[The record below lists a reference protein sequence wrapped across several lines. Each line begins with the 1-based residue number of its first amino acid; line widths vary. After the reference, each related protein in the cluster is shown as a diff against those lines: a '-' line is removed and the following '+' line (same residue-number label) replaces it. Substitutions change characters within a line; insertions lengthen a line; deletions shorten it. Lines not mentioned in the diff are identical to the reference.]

1 MRRVAVVMFAV
12 VSALAASGSV
22 APRQTAVLVE
32 LFTSEGCSSCPPA
45 DTLLQ
50 NLADSQPIAGAEI
63 IALGQHVDYW
73 DELGWR
79 DRFSSAALTSRQR
92 QYGRAFAIDSIY
104 TPQMVVDGQS
114 ECVGSDAAA
123 ARRAIVKAASLP
135 HAAVSMTIEASG
147 ADRFAVSVA
156 AVELPQLSLGDRADI
171 MIAVVE
177 NGLRSQ
183 VHAGENSGRL
193 LTHAAVV
200 RTMTPIGEAT
210 PSQLAARTEVTI
222 APAWQR
228 DRVKVVAFVQERASR
243 RVLGASAAALPG
255 ARR

>member
-1 MRRVAVVMFAV
+1 MRRFVLVVLGIVFAFT
-12 VSALAASGSV
+12 
-22 APRQTAVLVE
+22 APRAAGPRPTAVLVE

-50 NLADSQPIAGAEI
+50 NLLDSPPIAGVEI

-73 DELGWR
+73 DALGWR
-79 DRFSSAALTSRQR
+79 DRFSSAALTSRQ
-92 QYGRAFAIDSIY
+92 QAYGRAFASDSIY

-123 ARRAIVKAASLP
+123 VRRAIAKAASSP
-135 HAAVSMTIEASG
+135 HAAVSMTIEAAG
-147 ADRFAVSVA
+147 ADRFAVSVTA
-156 AVELPQLSLGDRADI
+156 AELPSLSRGDRADI
-171 MIAVVE
+171 VIAVVE

-200 RTMTPIGEAT
+200 RTMTPIGDAT
-210 PSQLAARTEVTI
+210 PARAAARTEITI

-228 DRVKVVAFVQERASR
+228 EHVKVVAFVQERVSR
-243 RVLGASAAALPG
+243 RVLGAAAMALPG
-255 ARR
+255 ARP